1 MEGSFSTLKEVASS
15 ASSLL
20 LMKVCHFSVKLMN
33 DVGDK
38 NFADF
43 LQSNIQQKN
52 EPLFSVKRLNI

>member
-1 MEGSFSTLKEVASS
+1 
-15 ASSLL
+15 
-20 LMKVCHFSVKLMN
+20 MN